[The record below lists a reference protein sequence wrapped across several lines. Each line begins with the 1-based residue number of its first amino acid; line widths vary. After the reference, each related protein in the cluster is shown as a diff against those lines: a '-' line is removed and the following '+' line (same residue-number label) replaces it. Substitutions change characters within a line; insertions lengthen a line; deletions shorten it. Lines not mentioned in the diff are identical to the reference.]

1 MDAPHFPNYQDPVQ
15 LPEQHQPSQVPPG
28 IRTVDPKYNK
38 PLMKIMKR
46 MMPKKLPKMRTGRNK
61 KKKIV

>member
-1 MDAPHFPNYQDPVQ
+1 MTPEFPNYHDPVQ
-15 LPEQHQPSQVPPG
+15 LPEQQQSTIPQG

-46 MMPKKLPKMRTGRNK
+46 MMPKKLPKMRTGRTR